1 MIKNFSEFINEVYQE
16 FSTDSDEM
24 ARNKMSINDL
34 EKYIR
39 EFQSKKTILH
49 NIYMR
54 YKTEDELMS
63 KLKSGKFIA
72 NYEVDSKNPQ
82 RVKATNIKDSRR
94 MKFLNPLL
102 AEVAR
107 VSEKRREI
115 INLEKDITKQ
125 EETIKDRQSAI
136 QQDPQL
142 KDSFTEDIKNTEGK
156 IDNIQKRIDE
166 IKAEISVIENQ
177 TKIKFQQ
184 MRKDFQLKSKIL
196 AKDLQDRKQTQ
207 LV

>member
-142 KDSFTEDIKNTEGK
+142 KDSFTEDIKNTKGK